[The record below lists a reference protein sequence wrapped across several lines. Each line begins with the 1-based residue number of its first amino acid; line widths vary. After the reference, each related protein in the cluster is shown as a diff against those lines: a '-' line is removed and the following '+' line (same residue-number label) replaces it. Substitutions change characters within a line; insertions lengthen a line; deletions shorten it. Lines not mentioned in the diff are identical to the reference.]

1 MLDQL
6 WLVPVLPLA
15 GAVLNAFLGRRL
27 GRDAVVAF
35 GVGSVALAFVVA
47 IGTVNDMLAM
57 GTMMH
62 GIETHLFP
70 WLAWSNGATQ
80 VTIAEVGMLLDPLS
94 ATMIL
99 VVTGIGTLIHVYSVG
114 YLAHDDGF
122 ARYFAYL
129 NLFTFAMLVLVLANN
144 LALLFVGWELVGFC
158 SWALIGFWFERGS
171 AASAGRKAFITNR
184 VGDLGVLIALFL
196 VWANWGTF
204 AFHAAPG
211 SVTPGLLDD
220 PARVLATPLIA
231 FALPLLVLVGVTGK
245 SAQIPLFV
253 WLPDAMEGPTP
264 VSALIHAAT
273 MVTGGVYLVARVH
286 PVYDQSTE
294 ALLALAVIGTLT
306 AFISATIA
314 TAQHDIKKVLAYS
327 TVSQLGFMVLAL
339 GAGAYAAAIFHVMTH
354 AFFKALL
361 FLGAG
366 AVIHGLGNQ
375 QDLRRMGGLLKFM
388 PVTGWTFI
396 VGWLAIIGTPGFAGF
411 FSKDLILAKA
421 FGRGLIDPTYLVL
434 YGVAL
439 LTVGLTAF
447 YMSRLVFLGFFG
459 EYRGGHG
466 DDAVHP
472 HEAPLSMLLPLSV
485 LAVGSVVAGWVG
497 VPAFLLG
504 AGNEGTAIE
513 RFLAPATLATGVW
526 EGTLDH
532 STELLL
538 TGLSVA
544 VTLVGV
550 GTAGVVYLGEGF
562 SPLVG
567 ELASP
572 FRNLFAGR
580 WFLDELYGVIIVRPI
595 ARLSSSLASFDR
607 GVVEG
612 AVSLVGASVSG
623 LGGLLAQL
631 QSGYVRGY
639 AVTMLVGAV
648 GVLAVAWALR

>member
-15 GAVLNAFLGRRL
+15 GAVLNAFLGRRF

-35 GVGSVALAFVVA
+35 GVGSVALSFTVA
-47 IGTVNDMLAM
+47 VGSVNDLLAM
-57 GTMMH
+57 GQMMH
-62 GIETHLFP
+62 GVETHLFP
-70 WLAWSNGATQ
+70 WLAWGDGAAR
-80 VTIAEVGMLLDPLS
+80 VTVAEVGMLLDPLS

-99 VVTGIGTLIHVYSVG
+99 VVTGIGTLIHVYSAG
-114 YLAHDDGF
+114 YMEHDDGF

-144 LALLFVGWELVGFC
+144 LVLLFVGWELVGFC
-158 SWALIGFWFERGS
+158 SWALIGFWFERDS
-171 AASAGRKAFITNR
+171 AANAGRKAFITNR
-184 VGDLGVLIALFL
+184 IGDLGVLVALFL

-204 AFHAAPG
+204 AFHTAPG
-211 SVTPGLLDD
+211 SMTPGFLDD
-220 PARVLATPLIA
+220 PAKVLATPLLAMAI
-231 FALPLLVLVGVTGK
+231 PLLLLVGVTGK

-286 PVYDQSTE
+286 PVYDQSPE
-294 ALLALAVIGTLT
+294 ALLALAAIGALT
-306 AFISATIA
+306 AFVAATIA
-314 TAQHDIKKVLAYS
+314 TAQNDIKKVLAYS
-327 TVSQLGFMVLAL
+327 TVSQLGFMVLGL
-339 GAGAYAAAIFHVMTH
+339 GAGAYSAAIFHVMTH

-366 AVIHGLGNQ
+366 AVIHGLANQ
-375 QDLRRMGGLLKFM
+375 QDLRRMGGLLRYM

-396 VGWLAIIGTPGFAGF
+396 VGWLAIIGVPGFAGF

-421 FGRGLIDPTYLVL
+421 FGRGLVDPTYLVL

-439 LTVGLTAF
+439 VTVGLTAF
-447 YMSRLVFLGFFG
+447 YMSRLVFLAFFG
-459 EYRGGHG
+459 EYRGSHDEGE
-466 DDAVHP
+466 VHP
-472 HEAPLSMLLPLSV
+472 HEAPPSMLFPLSV

-497 VPAFLLG
+497 VPAFLIG
-504 AGNEGTAIE
+504 AGGEGTAIE

-538 TGLSVA
+538 AGLSVA

-550 GTAGVVYLGEGF
+550 GAAGVIFLGEGA
-562 SPLVG
+562 SPLLG
-567 ELASP
+567 ELVRP
-572 FRNLFAGR
+572 FRDLFAGR
-580 WFLDELYGVIIVRPI
+580 WFLDELYGAVVVRPVG
-595 ARLSSSLASFDR
+595 RVSSYLASFDA

-612 AVSLVGASVSG
+612 TVTLVGSSVTG
-623 LGGLLAQL
+623 LGGILARL

-648 GVLAVAWALR
+648 GVVAAAWALR

>member
-15 GAVLNAFLGRRL
+15 GAVLNAFLGRRF

-35 GVGSVALAFVVA
+35 GVGSVALSFMVA
-47 IGTVNDMLAM
+47 VGIVNDLLAM
-57 GTMMH
+57 GQMMH
-62 GIETHLFP
+62 GLESHLFP
-70 WLAWSNGATQ
+70 WLAWSDGASQ
-80 VTIAEVGMLLDPLS
+80 VTVAEVGMLLDPLS

-99 VVTGIGTLIHVYSVG
+99 IVTGIGTLIHLYSAG
-114 YLAHDDGF
+114 YMEHEDGF

-144 LALLFVGWELVGFC
+144 LVLLFVGWELVGFC
-158 SWALIGFWFERGS
+158 SWALIGFWFERES
-171 AASAGRKAFITNR
+171 AANAGRKAFITNR
-184 VGDLGVLIALFL
+184 IGDLGVLVALFL

-204 AFHAAPG
+204 SFHSAP
-211 SVTPGLLDD
+211 SSMTPGLLDD
-220 PARVLATPLIA
+220 PAKALATPLV
-231 FALPLLVLVGVTGK
+231 ALAVPMLLLVGVTGK

-286 PVYDQSTE
+286 PLYDQSPE

-306 AFISATIA
+306 AFIAATIA
-314 TAQHDIKKVLAYS
+314 TTQHDIKKVLAYS
-327 TVSQLGFMVLAL
+327 TVSQLGFMVLGL
-339 GAGAYAAAIFHVMTH
+339 GAGAYGASIFHVMTH

-366 AVIHGLGNQ
+366 AVIHGLANQ
-375 QDLRRMGGLLKFM
+375 QDLRRMGGLLRYM
-388 PVTGWTFI
+388 PVTGWTFV
-396 VGWLAIIGTPGFAGF
+396 VGWLAIIGVPGFAGF

-421 FGRGLIDPTYLVL
+421 FGRGLVDPSYLLL

-439 LTVGLTAF
+439 VTVGLTAF
-447 YMSRLVFLGFFG
+447 YMSRLVFLAFFG
-459 EYRGGHG
+459 QYRG
-466 DDAVHP
+466 DAVHP
-472 HEAPLSMLLPLSV
+472 HEAPLSMLVPLGV

-497 VPAFLLG
+497 VPDFLLG
-504 AGNEGTAIE
+504 ANGGGTAIE

-538 TGLSVA
+538 AGLSVA

-550 GTAGVVYLGEGF
+550 GAAGVVYLGEGV
-562 SPLVG
+562 SPLLG
-567 ELASP
+567 EMVTPL
-572 FRNLFAGR
+572 RNLFAGR
-580 WFLDELYGVIIVRPI
+580 WFLDELYGVTIVRPVS
-595 ARLSSSLASFDR
+595 RLSSFLASFDV
-607 GVVEG
+607 GAVEG
-612 AVSLVGASVSG
+612 TVALVGTSVTG
-623 LGGLLAQL
+623 LGGLLARL

-648 GVLAVAWALR
+648 GVVAAAWALR

>member
-35 GVGSVALAFVVA
+35 GVGSVALAFMVA
-47 IGTVNDMLAM
+47 LGTVNDMLAM
-57 GTMMH
+57 GQMMH
-62 GIETHLFP
+62 GVETHLFP
-70 WLAWSNGATQ
+70 WLAWGDGASR
-80 VTIAEVGMLLDPLS
+80 VTVAEVGMLLDPLS

-99 VVTGIGTLIHVYSVG
+99 IVTGIGALIHLYSAG
-114 YLAHDDGF
+114 YMAHDEGF

-144 LALLFVGWELVGFC
+144 LVLIFVGWELVGFC
-158 SWALIGFWFERGS
+158 SWALIGFWFERDA

-184 VGDLGVLIALFL
+184 IGDLGVLIALFL

-204 AFHAAPG
+204 SFHAVPG
-211 SVTPGLLDD
+211 SMTPGMLDD
-220 PARVLATPLIA
+220 PAKVMATPLIA
-231 FALPLLVLVGVTGK
+231 LALPLLLLVGVTGK

-286 PVYDQSTE
+286 PVYDQSPE

-306 AFISATIA
+306 AFIAATIA
-314 TAQHDIKKVLAYS
+314 TAQTDIKKVLAYS
-327 TVSQLGFMVLAL
+327 TVSQLGFMVLGL
-339 GAGAYAAAIFHVMTH
+339 GAGAYGAAIFHVMTH

-366 AVIHGLGNQ
+366 AVIHGLANQ

-396 VGWLAIIGTPGFAGF
+396 VGWLAIIGVPGFSGF

-421 FGRGLIDPTYLVL
+421 FGRGLVDPSYLVL

-439 LTVGLTAF
+439 VTVAVTAF
-447 YMSRLVFLGFFG
+447 YMSRLVFLAFFG

-466 DDAVHP
+466 ADAVHP
-472 HEAPLSMLLPLSV
+472 HEAPFSMVLPLAV

-504 AGNEGTAIE
+504 AGGDGTAIE

-538 TGLSVA
+538 AGLSVA

-550 GTAGVVYLGEGF
+550 GAAGVVYLGEGV
-562 SPLVG
+562 SPLLG

-572 FRNLFAGR
+572 FRDLFAGR
-580 WFLDELYGVIIVRPI
+580 WYLDELYGVVIVHPV
-595 ARLSSSLASFDR
+595 ARLSSFLASFDR

-612 AVSLVGASVSG
+612 TVTLVASSVSG
-623 LGGLLAQL
+623 VGGLLARL

-648 GVLAVAWALR
+648 GVVAAAWALR